1 MLNGEDEAPRM
12 TIDEIVRNRPKR
24 RGRSPKVREQGVRA
38 VAEAL
43 PPGSW
48 RTCAVPR
55 KRGQCRQLPPRRASP
70 CCNS

>member
-43 PPGSW
+43 PPGS
-48 RTCAVPR
+48 
-55 KRGQCRQLPPRRASP
+55 
-70 CCNS
+70 